1 MRNVKRLLIS
11 VVDAQRRIRELLSRR
26 EHYRDL
32 ATSISGMSENRIR
45 STDKR
50 SRVETAAL
58 ALVDL
63 SDALGRQAEQLA
75 QNLREAE
82 ELLHQLSNARHSQIL
97 SLRYLE
103 ARSWE
108 DITRVMGYTDIHSAY
123 RTHGHALAELQKIAD
138 RD

>member
-1 MRNVKRLLIS
+1 MNVKRLLIS

-26 EHYRDL
+26 EHYREL

-50 SRVETAAL
+50 SRVESAAL

-63 SDALGRQAEQLA
+63 GADLGKQAETLA
-75 QNLREAE
+75 EHLREAE
-82 ELLHQLSNARHSQIL
+82 CLLVQLPNARHSQIL

-108 DITRVMGYTDIHSAY
+108 DIMRVMGYSDIHSAY